1 MAMKE
6 ADQFFENLENMI
18 RQRAPEAMEE
28 EQKRLDVESQ
38 ELSKVFEIYKFPPK
52 VETRTQKR
60 ATWRPK
66 HARKREPPHP
76 SISKH
81 PTHIKY

>member
-1 MAMKE
+1 MQTDKYTKVILTLIAIGLFLNVAMY
-6 ADQFFENLENMI
+6 L
-18 RQRAPEAMEE
+18 
-28 EQKRLDVESQ
+28 
-38 ELSKVFEIYKFPPK
+38 
-52 VETRTQKR
+52 ETRTQKR

-76 SISKH
+76 SISKY

>member
-1 MAMKE
+1 MKGKTHSTE
-6 ADQFFENLENMI
+6 EII
-18 RQRAPEAMEE
+18 RILRQ
-28 EQKRLDVESQ
+28 
-38 ELSKVFEIYKFPPK
+38 
-52 VETRTQKR
+52 VETRTQKG
-60 ATWRPK
+60 ATWSPK